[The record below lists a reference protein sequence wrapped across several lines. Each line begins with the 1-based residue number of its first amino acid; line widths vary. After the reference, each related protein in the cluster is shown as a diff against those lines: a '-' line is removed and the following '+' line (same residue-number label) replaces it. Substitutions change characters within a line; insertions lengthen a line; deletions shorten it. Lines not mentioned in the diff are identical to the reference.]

1 MDLHGK
7 CIILTG
13 ATGGIG
19 SALCAGLVEAG
30 ATVVAVG
37 RTEETLR
44 RQAPGG
50 SACAWARRPGGRRSG
65 QRVRSCGVAG
75 TCA

>member
-19 SALCAGLVEAG
+19 SALCAGL
-30 ATVVAVG
+30 
-37 RTEETLR
+37 
-44 RQAPGG
+44 
-50 SACAWARRPGGRRSG
+50 
-65 QRVRSCGVAG
+65 
-75 TCA
+75 